1 MKSIPNSL
9 HSGLLKLLESLP
21 DHVTGRTTRDLEFK
35 RKAAL
40 LRKKL
45 ERCKNISH
53 ESTVNQPR
61 EEQHK

>member
-1 MKSIPNSL
+1 MKSIPNTL

-21 DHVTGRTTRDLEFK
+21 DHVNGSTVRDLEFK

-45 ERCKNISH
+45 ERCKNTNN
-53 ESTVNQPR
+53 ESATNQPR
-61 EEQHK
+61 EEQR